1 MLDPRID
8 SIIYQS
14 QIYYSNLINT
24 LVASKSI
31 GKANEKKWEKADVI
45 LAYLEALAQRD
56 NLTDTDDIDNVNY
69 ILYCLISLCELN
81 EYPISTPLTFAAA
94 PAILTGIQGPP
105 GTDGAT
111 GPQGPTGLASDFQAA
126 SITVSSSVDS
136 FPITDAYGARW
147 DYVVTSTTGARRT
160 GSVLGI
166 WNADGSQ
173 IASEDTS
180 TEDIVGP
187 TTGIEFNVQVL
198 ATDIRLVATI
208 TSGTWTIRGSRY
220 FIPNNGNGSG
230 PISDVLQDGYV
241 LIGNNLNAAT
251 ARLLSGAITITNTGV
266 ATLGANTVSNTNIVA
281 GANIAINKL
290 IPLTINSLITTD
302 GVGVLTT
309 ISSPTLT
316 EVSYLAGV
324 VSPIQTQI
332 NLKISDPMTTIGD
345 IIIRNGSNNTVRLAA
360 GLDNQ
365 VLTIGSGVPQW
376 VTGGLINSLANTR
389 VPYATSATAL
399 TSNAG
404 FTFNGVSL
412 SVPKVLVSGALET
425 GGGIRSIASGDY
437 WNVILLDIGDWNMD
451 STSSKLVAHGLNI
464 TKIREVTAFIRNDAN
479 DRYEPINKTSLVD
492 LSTPQ
497 GGILQV
503 NSTNVNLG
511 RLTGGDY
518 DNTSYDS
525 TSYNRGFI
533 KITYIA

>member
-81 EYPISTPLTFAAA
+81 EYPISTPLAFAPA

-111 GPQGPTGLASDFQAA
+111 GPQGPTGLATDFQAA
-126 SITVSSSVDS
+126 GITASSSVDS
-136 FPITDAYGARW
+136 FPIADAYGARW
-147 DYVVTSTTGARRT
+147 DYVVTSSTGARRT
-160 GSVLGI
+160 GSILGI

-187 TTGIEFNVQVL
+187 TTGVEFNVQVL
-198 ATDIRLVATI
+198 ATDIRLIATI
-208 TSGTWTIRGSRY
+208 TSGTWTIRGTRY

-241 LIGNNLNAAT
+241 LVGNNLNVAT
-251 ARLLSGAITITNTGV
+251 ARLLSGAITTTNTGV
-266 ATLGANTVSNTNIVA
+266 TTLGANTVVNS
-281 GANIAINKL
+281 NIAIGAAIALSKL
-290 IPLTINSLITTD
+290 ATLSVSRLVVTD
-302 GVGVLTT
+302 GSGILTT
-309 ISSPTLT
+309 TISPTLT
-316 EVSYLAGV
+316 EIGYLGGV
-324 VSPIQTQI
+324 LSPIQTQI
-332 NLKISDPMTTIGD
+332 NLKISDPMTTVGD

-376 VTGGLINSLANTR
+376 VTGGLINSLASTR
-389 VPYATSATAL
+389 IPYATSATAL

-404 FTFNGVSL
+404 LTFVGTTLNA
-412 SVPKVLVSGALET
+412 PKIVVSGTLEAD
-425 GGGIRSIASGDY
+425 GGIRSITSGDY
-437 WNVILLDIGDWNMD
+437 WNVILVDIGDWNMD
-451 STSSKLVAHGLNI
+451 STTSKLVAHGLNV
-464 TKIREVTAFIRNDAN
+464 TKIREVVAFIRNDAD
-479 DRYEPINKTSLVD
+479 DRYEPINKASLVD

-518 DNTSYDS
+518 DSTSYDS

-533 KITYIA
+533 KITYIV